1 MCKDSDSLQTKKKQ
15 DGHCAISYHLRVS
28 SSNPDKSRSK
38 YVRSLAF
45 FQECKERKVKKKC
58 ILIHTWPERILRSKS
73 NK

>member
-1 MCKDSDSLQTKKKQ
+1 MCKDSDSLQTKKQQ

-45 FQECKERKVKKKC
+45 FQESKQRKVKKNVY
-58 ILIHTWPERILRSKS
+58 LFTPGLSGF
-73 NK
+73 